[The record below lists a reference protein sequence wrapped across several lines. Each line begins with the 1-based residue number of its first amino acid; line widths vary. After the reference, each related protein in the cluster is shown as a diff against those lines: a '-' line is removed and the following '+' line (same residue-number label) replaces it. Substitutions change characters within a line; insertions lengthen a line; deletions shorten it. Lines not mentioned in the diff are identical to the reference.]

1 MNSQSSMVNKN
12 QGGNR
17 YEEIKGFK
25 QKSYFVSVYAPDSDH
40 VLCVLYYSAPDGY
53 EKQFYWSGT
62 SPDYNFIGIKNYI
75 DIFQDER
82 FRNALIFNFKYT
94 ILLTVG
100 TVIISLIIAIVLNQ
114 KIRGRGF
121 FRSVFFLPAILS
133 LVTVGLIW
141 NELFYRVIPLIGEAT
156 GWGLFESSW
165 LGSPKLA
172 MYAILLVNLW
182 QGCATPIVLL
192 IAGLQSVPQD
202 LYEAAAIDGANA
214 WQRFK
219 SITIPYLI
227 PVLNIVIVTS
237 VKGGLTTFDYI
248 KAMTDGGPM
257 QSTESVGILIYNH
270 AMQEGRFGYSVAE
283 SMILFLIIA
292 LVSVV
297 TMRMTENKKVGD

>member
-1 MNSQSSMVNKN
+1 MVSKIKK
-12 QGGNR
+12 GNGM
-17 YEEIKGFK
+17 K
-25 QKSYFVSVYAPDSDH
+25 KSRKLNRNH
-40 VLCVLYYSAPDGY
+40 VLFLFTLPILIMYCVFFIIPLLMGMKNSFTD
-53 EKQFYWSGT
+53 WSGT
-62 SPDYNFIGIKNYI
+62 SPEYNFIGFQNYI

-82 FRNALIFNFKYT
+82 FRNALVFNFKYT
-94 ILLTVG
+94 VLLTVG

-114 KIRGRGF
+114 KIKGRGF

-141 NELFYRVIPLIGEAT
+141 NELFYRVVPLIGEAT

-172 MYAILLVNLW
+172 MYAILVVNLW

-202 LYEAAAIDGANA
+202 LYEAASIDGANA

-283 SMILFLIIA
+283 SMILFVIIA
-292 LVSVV
+292 LVSVA
-297 TMRMTENKKVGD
+297 TMRMTENKKLLS

>member
-1 MNSQSSMVNKN
+1 MKKSKVLNRNHILFLFTLPILIMYCVFFIIPLLMGMKNS
-12 QGGNR
+12 
-17 YEEIKGFK
+17 FT
-25 QKSYFVSVYAPDSDH
+25 D
-40 VLCVLYYSAPDGY
+40 
-53 EKQFYWSGT
+53 WSGT
-62 SPDYNFIGIKNYI
+62 SPDYSFIGIKNYI

>member
-1 MNSQSSMVNKN
+1 MEKSKVLNRNHILFLFTLPILIMYCVFFIIPLLMGMKNSLT
-12 QGGNR
+12 
-17 YEEIKGFK
+17 
-25 QKSYFVSVYAPDSDH
+25 D
-40 VLCVLYYSAPDGY
+40 
-53 EKQFYWSGT
+53 WSGT
-62 SPDYNFIGIKNYI
+62 SPDYSFIGIKNYI

>member
-1 MNSQSSMVNKN
+1 MVSKIKK
-12 QGGNR
+12 GNGM
-17 YEEIKGFK
+17 K
-25 QKSYFVSVYAPDSDH
+25 KSRKLNRNH
-40 VLCVLYYSAPDGY
+40 VLFLFTLPILIMYCFFFIIPLLMGMKNSFTD
-53 EKQFYWSGT
+53 WSGT
-62 SPDYNFIGIKNYI
+62 SPEYNFIGFQNYI

-82 FRNALIFNFKYT
+82 FRNALVFNFKYT
-94 ILLTVG
+94 VLLTVG

-114 KIRGRGF
+114 KIKGRGF

-141 NELFYRVIPLIGEAT
+141 NELFYRVVPLIGEAT

-172 MYAILLVNLW
+172 MYAILVVNLW

-202 LYEAAAIDGANA
+202 LYEAASIDGANA

-283 SMILFLIIA
+283 SMILFVIIA
-292 LVSVV
+292 LVSVA

>member
-1 MNSQSSMVNKN
+1 MKKSKVLNRNHILFLFTLPILIMYCVFFIIPLLMGMKNSLT
-12 QGGNR
+12 
-17 YEEIKGFK
+17 
-25 QKSYFVSVYAPDSDH
+25 D
-40 VLCVLYYSAPDGY
+40 
-53 EKQFYWSGT
+53 WSGT

>member
-1 MNSQSSMVNKN
+1 MKKSKVLNRNHILFLFTLPILIMYCVFFIIPLLMGMKNSLT
-12 QGGNR
+12 
-17 YEEIKGFK
+17 
-25 QKSYFVSVYAPDSDH
+25 D
-40 VLCVLYYSAPDGY
+40 
-53 EKQFYWSGT
+53 WSGT
-62 SPDYNFIGIKNYI
+62 SPDYSFIGIKNYI

-202 LYEAAAIDGANA
+202 HYEAAAIDGANA

>member
-1 MNSQSSMVNKN
+1 MKKSKVLDRNHILFLFTLPILIMYCVFFIIPLLMGMKNS
-12 QGGNR
+12 
-17 YEEIKGFK
+17 FT
-25 QKSYFVSVYAPDSDH
+25 D
-40 VLCVLYYSAPDGY
+40 
-53 EKQFYWSGT
+53 WSGT

>member
-1 MNSQSSMVNKN
+1 MKKSKVLNRNHILFLFTLPILIMYCVFFIIPLLMGMKNS
-12 QGGNR
+12 
-17 YEEIKGFK
+17 FT
-25 QKSYFVSVYAPDSDH
+25 D
-40 VLCVLYYSAPDGY
+40 
-53 EKQFYWSGT
+53 WSGT

-141 NELFYRVIPLIGEAT
+141 NELFYRVIPMIGEAT

>member
-1 MNSQSSMVNKN
+1 MKKTKHMQRNQILFLFTLPILIMYCVFFVVPLLMGMKNSFTDWT
-12 QGGNR
+12 G
-17 YEEIKGFK
+17 I
-25 QKSYFVSVYAPDSDH
+25 
-40 VLCVLYYSAPDGY
+40 
-53 EKQFYWSGT
+53 
-62 SPDYNFIGIKNYI
+62 SPDYNFVGFSNYI
-75 DIFQDER
+75 QIFQDDR
-82 FRNALIFNFKYT
+82 FRNALFFNFRYT
-94 ILLTVG
+94 ILLTIG
-100 TVIISLIIAIVLNQ
+100 TVVISLVGALVLNQ
-114 KIRGRGF
+114 KIKGRGF

-141 NELFYRVIPLIGEAT
+141 NELFYRMIPVIGEAT
-156 GWGLFESSW
+156 GWSLFESSW

-172 MYAILLVNLW
+172 IYAILIVNLW

-192 IAGLQSVPQD
+192 LAGLQSVPED
-202 LYEAAAIDGANA
+202 LYEAASIDGATA
-214 WQRFK
+214 WDKFK

-270 AMQEGRFGYSVAE
+270 AMQEGKFGYSVAE
-283 SMILFLIIA
+283 SMILFVIIA

-297 TMRMTENKKVGD
+297 TMRMTNDKKVGD

>member
-1 MNSQSSMVNKN
+1 MVSKIQKGLNMKKSRKL
-12 QGGNR
+12 NR
-17 YEEIKGFK
+17 N
-25 QKSYFVSVYAPDSDH
+25 
-40 VLCVLYYSAPDGY
+40 CVLFLFTLPILIMYCVFFIVPLLMGMKNSFTD
-53 EKQFYWSGT
+53 WSGT
-62 SPDYNFIGIKNYI
+62 SPEYNFIGFKNYI

-82 FRNALIFNFKYT
+82 FRNALVFNFKYT
-94 ILLTVG
+94 VLLTVG
-100 TVIISLIIAIVLNQ
+100 TVVISLIIAIVLNQ
-114 KIRGRGF
+114 KIKGRGF

-141 NELFYRVIPLIGEAT
+141 NELFYRVVPLIGEAT

-172 MYAILLVNLW
+172 MYAILIVNLW

-202 LYEAAAIDGANA
+202 LYEAASIDGANA

-237 VKGGLTTFDYI
+237 VKAGLTTFDYI

-270 AMQEGRFGYSVAE
+270 AMQEGKFGYSVAE
-283 SMILFLIIA
+283 SMILFVIIA

>member
-1 MNSQSSMVNKN
+1 MKKSKVLDRNHILFLFTLPILIMYCVFFIIPLLMGMKNS
-12 QGGNR
+12 
-17 YEEIKGFK
+17 FT
-25 QKSYFVSVYAPDSDH
+25 D
-40 VLCVLYYSAPDGY
+40 
-53 EKQFYWSGT
+53 WSGT

-214 WQRFK
+214 CQRFK